1 LSKGSLLQQRDKS
14 FWIFCLVEVV
24 MQKPSY
30 KKNVAL
36 MRAKRVEKG
45 GSPYSVRSFLHGFAC
60 AAFLSY
66 FGFFFFFSISGHN
79 LPVADRPALTPF
91 VRPVE
96 EIKTVIAE
104 NTPIIINNNAAPKAE
119 RVFPMESSIPIF
131 KSPVSGWNFVGS
143 EKGEA
148 LQGGPFISKD
158 LVLGIAVNTDAKNFA
173 IFAHSFRKFSPAGE
187 AIIFVNAPVSD
198 RYQRIAET
206 TGVRIISFDI
216 ATLQPEFIRAYHPS
230 SLRWILFAQLLRAND
245 YVIQRAFSR
254 VVMVDVRDTVFQS
267 DPFVL
272 IEGSGSAF
280 SVFAE
285 AAGSN
290 IELCGWNSGWI
301 KDCFGEKVFESVKAN
316 PIICS
321 GVSMGTIDGV
331 KDYVAK
337 MSSVLLGQDPL
348 SSTFPACERNGVDQG
363 VHNVLVHTGALSNVT
378 VRYEY
383 DFPVVNLQAYPQLQV
398 TPADPSVLTSEA
410 GVKYALVHQYDRLSP
425 LQTALAG
432 QYVDW
437 VNLQDP
443 QAEWE
448 KEPTC
453 AMFTVSYEKDLFR
466 GKCELGSHRVMSAA
480 SCCQVCQSKKKPL
493 SGSVNTGDYPPETVC
508 SSFTYLEGVCYLK
521 SCRQGE
527 VRASLNDPN
536 QVIYVQPGAVSA
548 YVSL

>member
-1 LSKGSLLQQRDKS
+1 
-14 FWIFCLVEVV
+14 
-24 MQKPSY
+24 
-30 KKNVAL
+30 
-36 MRAKRVEKG
+36 
-45 GSPYSVRSFLHGFAC
+45 
-60 AAFLSY
+60 
-66 FGFFFFFSISGHN
+66 
-79 LPVADRPALTPF
+79 
-91 VRPVE
+91 
-96 EIKTVIAE
+96 
-104 NTPIIINNNAAPKAE
+104 
-119 RVFPMESSIPIF
+119 
-131 KSPVSGWNFVGS
+131 
-143 EKGEA
+143 
-148 LQGGPFISKD
+148 
-158 LVLGIAVNTDAKNFA
+158 
-173 IFAHSFRKFSPAGE
+173 
-187 AIIFVNAPVSD
+187 
-198 RYQRIAET
+198 
-206 TGVRIISFDI
+206 
-216 ATLQPEFIRAYHPS
+216 
-230 SLRWILFAQLLRAND
+230 
-245 YVIQRAFSR
+245 
-254 VVMVDVRDTVFQS
+254 
-267 DPFVL
+267 L
-272 IEGSGSAF
+272 IESSGSAL

-290 IELCGWNSGWI
+290 IEFCGWNSGWI
-301 KDCFGEKVFESVKAN
+301 KDCFGEKVYESVKVN

-321 GVSMGTIDGV
+321 GVSMGTMDGV
-331 KDYVAK
+331 KDYVTK
-337 MSSVLLGQDPL
+337 MSSVLLGQDSL
-348 SSTFPACERNGVDQG
+348 SSSFPACERNGVDQG